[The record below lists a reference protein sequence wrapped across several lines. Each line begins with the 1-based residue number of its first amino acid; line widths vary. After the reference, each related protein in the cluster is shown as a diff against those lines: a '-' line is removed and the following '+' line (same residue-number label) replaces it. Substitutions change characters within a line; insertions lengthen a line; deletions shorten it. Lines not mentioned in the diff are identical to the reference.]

1 MAEKIKG
8 FCYICCVIETERMRI
23 KCLLFMF
30 FLGMCF
36 CLNAQKKP
44 FILEKQLET
53 IKKDPDNVEALKFLC
68 QYYLNKG
75 DYSKTITYAE
85 CLKNTGDKIKNPLFH
100 LYSYIYQGQAQM
112 MSGRDKVAKKNLNLS
127 LDLATKL
134 SNDSLLCSVY
144 GSFGLYA
151 ANIDTDYYRAIQ
163 WLYKGITLAQQNN
176 YQQQYALL
184 LSHLANIYYLKRD
197 PAGLKYSLECYELGH
212 SLNNPYIIYS
222 GAVNSAYMYFLTK
235 QNEEAM
241 KYIHEAETLM
251 LENDFYDQAHTYNL
265 FGNLLYDLGEYTQA
279 IKYYKEAMKD
289 KQAAQ
294 TSSIVYAHL
303 GYARVLKK
311 QRKYE
316 EAIPLLK
323 QGIAISYARTNA
335 VHRNELYENLSSCYE
350 YLHQYPE
357 ALNYYKVFRLE
368 NDSLFNKDKERDLSE
383 MRFRYDT
390 ERQENLIKQSK
401 LDVMQK
407 EQRIQQQTFILI
419 IIFIV
424 LGLLYYLYR
433 RKNKLYLSI
442 VKQNQEAIKRETELN
457 RRIRMLEQT
466 DKTVSPQEKYAGS
479 SLTDEK
485 YYELFRDLEHL
496 MRENKIYKD
505 NTITK
510 EKVAELLGTNRTY
523 LSRVINEQSKQSFTH
538 YVNSFRIEE
547 AVRLLSDPT
556 NDTPLKAISAD
567 LGFNSIST
575 FYNLFQSTVGM
586 TPSQYRN
593 KVLEL
598 QKQR

>member
-1 MAEKIKG
+1 MKP
-8 FCYICCVIETERMRI
+8 
-23 KCLLFMF
+23 KCL
-30 FLGMCF
+30 FLLLLLWIPF
-36 CLNAQKKP
+36 CVKAQKRP
-44 FILEKQLET
+44 PILEKQLE
-53 IKKDPDNVEALKFLC
+53 IIRKEPDNGDALKFLC

-85 CLKNTGDKIKNPLFH
+85 IMKNVADKTKNPLLQ

-112 MSGRDKVAKKNLNLS
+112 MSGREKIAKKNLNLS
-127 LDLATKL
+127 LELATQL
-134 SNDSLLCSVY
+134 NNDSALCSVY
-144 GSFGLYA
+144 GSMGLYS
-151 ANIDTDYYRAIQ
+151 ANIETDYYRAIR
-163 WLYKGITLAQQNN
+163 WLYKGIQLAQQNN
-176 YQQQYALL
+176 FQQQYALL
-184 LSHLANIYYLKRD
+184 LGNLAGIYYLKKD
-197 PAGLKYSLECYELGH
+197 TAGIKYALECYELGH
-212 SLNNPYIIYS
+212 SMRNPYIIYS
-222 GAVNSAYMYFLTK
+222 GAVSSAYMYFLMK

-265 FGNLLYDLGEYTQA
+265 FGNILYDIGEYPQA
-279 IKYYKEAMKD
+279 IEYFKKAMKD

-303 GYARVLKK
+303 GYARVLMQQK
-311 QRKYE
+311 KYE
-316 EAIPLLK
+316 EAILLLK
-323 QGIAISYARTNA
+323 QGIAISYARANA
-335 VHRNELYENLSSCYE
+335 IHRNELYESLSTCYE
-350 YLHQYPE
+350 QMHQYHD

-383 MRFRYDT
+383 MRFKYDS

-457 RRIRMLEQT
+457 RRIKELET
-466 DKTVSPQEKYAGS
+466 NEPSPSTPEKYAAS
-479 SLTDEK
+479 SLTDK
-485 YYELFRDLEHL
+485 KSLELFRTLERT
-496 MRENKIYKD
+496 MREEKIYKD
-505 NTITK
+505 NFITK
-510 EKVAELLGTNRTY
+510 DKVAELLGTNRTY
-523 LSRVINEQSKQSFTH
+523 LSRIINEQAKLSFTH
-538 YVNSFRIEE
+538 YVNRFRIEE
-547 AVRLLSDPT
+547 AIRLLSDPA

-575 FYNLFQSTVGM
+575 FYNLFQSAVGM

-593 KVLEL
+593 KVLQL
-598 QKQR
+598 QKEQ

>member
-1 MAEKIKG
+1 MKLK
-8 FCYICCVIETERMRI
+8 Y
-23 KCLLFMF
+23 F
-30 FLGMCF
+30 FLLLLLCIPF
-36 CLNAQKKP
+36 CVKAQKRP
-44 FILEKQLET
+44 AILEKQLET
-53 IKKDPDNVEALKFLC
+53 FRKEPDNGEALKFLC

-85 CLKNTGDKIKNPLFH
+85 IMKNVADKTKNPVLQ

-112 MSGRDKVAKKNLNLS
+112 MSGREKIAKKNLTLS
-127 LDLATKL
+127 LELATKL
-134 SNDSLLCSVY
+134 NNDSARCSVY
-144 GSFGLYA
+144 GSMGLYS
-151 ANIDTDYYRAIQ
+151 ANIETDYYRAIR
-163 WLYKGITLAQQNN
+163 WLYKGIQLAQQNN

-184 LSHLANIYYLKRD
+184 LSSLARIYYLKKD
-197 PAGLKYSLECYELGH
+197 TAGIKYALECYELGH
-212 SLNNPYIIYS
+212 SLRDPYIIYS
-222 GAVNSAYMYFLTK
+222 GAINSAYMYFLMK
-235 QNEEAM
+235 QNEEAI
-241 KYIHEAETLM
+241 KYIGEAETLM

-265 FGNLLYDLGEYTQA
+265 FGNILYDMAEYPQS
-279 IKYYKEAMKD
+279 IEYFKKAMKD

-303 GYARVLKK
+303 GYARVLMRQK
-311 QRKYE
+311 KYE
-316 EAIPLLK
+316 EAILLLK
-323 QGIAISYARTNA
+323 QGIAISYARANA
-335 VHRNELYENLSSCYE
+335 IHRNELYENLSACYE
-350 YLHQYPE
+350 QLHQYHE

-383 MRFRYDT
+383 MRFKYDS

-424 LGLLYYLYR
+424 LGLLYYLYH

-457 RRIRMLEQT
+457 RRIKELE
-466 DKTVSPQEKYAGS
+466 DGGAASPATPEKYASS

-485 YYELFRDLEHL
+485 SLELFRALDRI
-496 MRENKIYKD
+496 MREEKIYKD
-505 NTITK
+505 NFITK
-510 EKVAELLGTNRTY
+510 DKVAELLGTNRTY
-523 LSRVINEQSKQSFTH
+523 LSRIINEQAQLSFTH
-538 YVNSFRIEE
+538 YVNRFRIEE
-547 AVRLLSDPT
+547 AIRLLSDPE

-598 QKQR
+598 QKEQ

>member
-1 MAEKIKG
+1 MKLK
-8 FCYICCVIETERMRI
+8 Y
-23 KCLLFMF
+23 F
-30 FLGMCF
+30 FLLLLLCIPF
-36 CLNAQKKP
+36 CVKAQKRP
-44 FILEKQLET
+44 AILEKQLET
-53 IKKDPDNVEALKFLC
+53 FRKEPDNGEALKFLC

-85 CLKNTGDKIKNPLFH
+85 IMKNVADKTKNPVLQ

-112 MSGRDKVAKKNLNLS
+112 MSGREKIAKKNLTLS
-127 LDLATKL
+127 LELATKL
-134 SNDSLLCSVY
+134 NNDSARCSVY
-144 GSFGLYA
+144 GSMGLYS
-151 ANIDTDYYRAIQ
+151 ANIETDYYRAIR
-163 WLYKGITLAQQNN
+163 WLYKGIQLAQQNN

-184 LSHLANIYYLKRD
+184 LSNLARIYYLKKD
-197 PAGLKYSLECYELGH
+197 TAGIKYALECYELGH
-212 SLNNPYIIYS
+212 SLRDPYIIYS
-222 GAVNSAYMYFLTK
+222 GAINSAYMYFLMK
-235 QNEEAM
+235 QNEEAI
-241 KYIHEAETLM
+241 KYIGEAETLM

-265 FGNLLYDLGEYTQA
+265 FGNILYDMAEYPQS
-279 IKYYKEAMKD
+279 IEYFKKAMKD

-303 GYARVLKK
+303 GYARVLMRQK
-311 QRKYE
+311 KYE
-316 EAIPLLK
+316 EAILLLK

-335 VHRNELYENLSSCYE
+335 IHRNELYENLSACYE
-350 YLHQYPE
+350 QLHQYHE

-383 MRFRYDT
+383 MRFKYDS

-424 LGLLYYLYR
+424 LGLLYYLYH

-457 RRIRMLEQT
+457 RRIKELE
-466 DKTVSPQEKYAGS
+466 DGGAASPATPEKYASS

-485 YYELFRDLEHL
+485 SLELFRALDRL
-496 MRENKIYKD
+496 MREEKIYKD
-505 NTITK
+505 NFITK
-510 EKVAELLGTNRTY
+510 DKVAELLGTNRTY
-523 LSRVINEQSKQSFTH
+523 LSRIINEQAQLSFTH
-538 YVNSFRIEE
+538 YVNRFRIEE
-547 AVRLLSDPT
+547 AIRLLSDPE

-598 QKQR
+598 QKEQ